1 MKNIK
6 EFIPLWK
13 LVKED
18 KCKFII
24 ATSLIIISNF
34 LGVVSG
40 YLIGEATQY
49 LTDTKYTMSILY
61 LVIYI
66 IVNSV
71 EDVGLYNTGSCMLE
85 LIESKV
91 SRKLG
96 YFTYKKAINLPAY
109 AYEKT
114 SSGEVINR
122 IVSDADSL
130 SFAFSRLVALI
141 SSLTA
146 SLVVLVYIFINSWV
160 LGIEIVIFVGLLY
173 LVISKY
179 DPMLINVHKERKKS
193 QDKFTSL
200 VNESIRGIREIKTLG
215 VKNNLISNMKEIV
228 TSVFNKSKE
237 EISIRKTYNTLT
249 FLLKIFLEGVVFIT
263 CAFLIYK
270 GNITIG
276 FFITMTYY
284 IYRFTNLIDNINNFS
299 QTYQKIVVS
308 LQRVNE
314 ILENRLYEDEKFGVE
329 KISKVKGLIEFKNVS
344 FAYPNED
351 NIINDFNIKLEPNKK
366 IAIVGKSG
374 QGKSTL
380 FNLITRI
387 FDAKEGLI
395 TLDNINM
402 KDLTEEELRKHIS
415 IIRQEPFIFNRTIL
429 ENFKI
434 IDKNIELEEISKY
447 TKMAYLDDYIMSLP
461 DKYDTVLGEG
471 GVNLSGGQ
479 KQRLSIARTLAK
491 NSEVILFDEATSA
504 LDNSSQDY
512 IKKTIDNL
520 IKDHTVV
527 IVAHRLSTIMDA
539 DIIYLVDKGK
549 VVDSGTHNELLKT
562 NKTYKNLYETE
573 SFNKAVK
580 DNNKMTYKPIALLGE
595 QVAAGTNYAVLALG
609 ESNGDTKT
617 YSINLLTIYRELDGN
632 STLISSANVPLAQYT
647 K

>member
-49 LTDTKYTMSILY
+49 LTDTKYAMSILY
-61 LVIYI
+61 LVIYVI
-66 IVNSV
+66 FNSV

-122 IVSDADSL
+122 IVNDADTL

-146 SLVVLVYIFINSWV
+146 SLIVLVYIFINSWV
-160 LGIEIVIFVGLLY
+160 LGIEIIIFVGILY
-173 LVISKY
+173 LVINKY
-179 DPMLINVHKERKKS
+179 DPMLINVHKERKKV

-215 VKNNLISNMKEIV
+215 VKNNLMSNMKEIIK
-228 TSVFNKSKE
+228 SIFDKSKE
-237 EISIRKTYNTLT
+237 EVSIRKKYNALT

-270 GNITIG
+270 GSITIG
-276 FFITMTYY
+276 FFVTMTYY

-299 QTYQKIVVS
+299 QTYQKLIVS

-314 ILENRLYEDEKFGVE
+314 ILENRLYEDEIFGNE
-329 KISKVKGLIEFKNVS
+329 KINKVKGIIEFKNVS
-344 FAYPNED
+344 FSYPDED
-351 NIINDFNIKLEPNKK
+351 NILNDFNIKLEPNKK

-380 FNLITRI
+380 FNLITRV
-387 FDAKEGLI
+387 FDVKEGLI
-395 TLDNINM
+395 TLDDINI

-434 IDKNIELEEISKY
+434 INKDIELEEIRKY
-447 TKMAYLDDYIMSLP
+447 TKMSYLDDYIMSLP
-461 DKYDTVLGEG
+461 NGYDTVLGEG

-562 NKTYKNLYETE
+562 NKTYKKLYETE
-573 SFNKAVK
+573 S
-580 DNNKMTYKPIALLGE
+580 L
-595 QVAAGTNYAVLALG
+595 
-609 ESNGDTKT
+609 
-617 YSINLLTIYRELDGN
+617 N
-632 STLISSANVPLAQYT
+632 S
-647 K
+647 

>member
-34 LGVVSG
+34 LGVISG

-49 LTDTKYTMSILY
+49 LTDTKYAMSILY
-61 LVIYI
+61 LVIYVI
-66 IVNSV
+66 FNSV

-122 IVSDADSL
+122 IVNDADTL

-146 SLVVLVYIFINSWV
+146 SLIVLVYIFINSWV
-160 LGIEIVIFVGLLY
+160 LGIEIIIFVGILY
-173 LVISKY
+173 LVINKY
-179 DPMLINVHKERKKS
+179 DPMLINVHKERKKV

-215 VKNNLISNMKEIV
+215 VKNNLMSNMKEIIK
-228 TSVFNKSKE
+228 SIFDKSKE
-237 EISIRKTYNTLT
+237 EVSIRKKYNALT

-270 GNITIG
+270 GSITIG
-276 FFITMTYY
+276 FFVTMTYY

-299 QTYQKIVVS
+299 QTYQKLIVS

-314 ILENRLYEDEKFGVE
+314 ILENRLYEDEIFGNE
-329 KISKVKGLIEFKNVS
+329 KINKVKGIIEFKNVS
-344 FAYPNED
+344 FSYPDED
-351 NIINDFNIKLEPNKK
+351 NILNDFNIKLEPNKK

-380 FNLITRI
+380 FNLITRV
-387 FDAKEGLI
+387 FDVKEGLI
-395 TLDNINM
+395 TLDDINI

-434 IDKNIELEEISKY
+434 INKDIELEEIRKY
-447 TKMAYLDDYIMSLP
+447 TKMSYLDDYIMSLP
-461 DKYDTVLGEG
+461 NGYDTVLGEG

-573 SFNKAVK
+573 S
-580 DNNKMTYKPIALLGE
+580 L
-595 QVAAGTNYAVLALG
+595 
-609 ESNGDTKT
+609 
-617 YSINLLTIYRELDGN
+617 N
-632 STLISSANVPLAQYT
+632 S
-647 K
+647 

>member
-24 ATSLIIISNF
+24 ATLLIIISNF
-34 LGVVSG
+34 FSVVSG

-49 LTDTKYTMSILY
+49 LTDTKYAMSILY
-61 LVIYI
+61 LVIYVI
-66 IVNSV
+66 FNSV

-122 IVSDADSL
+122 IVNDADTL

-146 SLVVLVYIFINSWV
+146 SLIVLVYIFINSWV
-160 LGIEIVIFVGLLY
+160 LGIEIIIFVGILY
-173 LVISKY
+173 LVINKY
-179 DPMLINVHKERKKS
+179 DPMLINVHKERKKV

-215 VKNNLISNMKEIV
+215 VKNNLMSNMKEIIK
-228 TSVFNKSKE
+228 SIFDKSKE
-237 EISIRKTYNTLT
+237 EVSIRKKYNALT

-270 GNITIG
+270 GSITIG
-276 FFITMTYY
+276 FFVTMTYY

-299 QTYQKIVVS
+299 QTYQKLIVS

-314 ILENRLYEDEKFGVE
+314 ILENRLYEDEIFGNE
-329 KISKVKGLIEFKNVS
+329 KINKVKGLIEFKNVS
-344 FAYPNED
+344 FSYPDED
-351 NIINDFNIKLEPNKK
+351 NILNDFNIKLEPNKK

-380 FNLITRI
+380 FNLITRV
-387 FDAKEGLI
+387 FDVKEGLI
-395 TLDNINM
+395 TLDDINI

-434 IDKNIELEEISKY
+434 INKDIELEEIRKY
-447 TKMAYLDDYIMSLP
+447 TKMSYLDDYIMSLP
-461 DKYDTVLGEG
+461 NGYDTILGEG

-573 SFNKAVK
+573 S
-580 DNNKMTYKPIALLGE
+580 L
-595 QVAAGTNYAVLALG
+595 
-609 ESNGDTKT
+609 
-617 YSINLLTIYRELDGN
+617 N
-632 STLISSANVPLAQYT
+632 S
-647 K
+647 

>member
-34 LGVVSG
+34 LGVISG

-61 LVIYI
+61 LVIYVI
-66 IVNSV
+66 FNSV

-122 IVSDADSL
+122 IVNDADTL

-146 SLVVLVYIFINSWV
+146 SLIVLVYIFINSWV
-160 LGIEIVIFVGLLY
+160 LGIEIIIFVGILY
-173 LVISKY
+173 LVINKY
-179 DPMLINVHKERKKS
+179 DPMLINVHKERKKV

-215 VKNNLISNMKEIV
+215 VKNNLMSNMKEIIK
-228 TSVFNKSKE
+228 SIFDKSKE
-237 EISIRKTYNTLT
+237 EVSIRKKYNALT

-270 GNITIG
+270 GSITIG
-276 FFITMTYY
+276 FFVTMTYY

-299 QTYQKIVVS
+299 QTYQKLIVS

-314 ILENRLYEDEKFGVE
+314 ILENRLYEDEIFGNE
-329 KISKVKGLIEFKNVS
+329 KINKVKGLIEFKNVS
-344 FAYPNED
+344 FSYPDED
-351 NIINDFNIKLEPNKK
+351 NILNDFNIKLEPNKK

-380 FNLITRI
+380 FNLITRV
-387 FDAKEGLI
+387 FDVKEGLI
-395 TLDNINM
+395 TLDDINI

-434 IDKNIELEEISKY
+434 INKDIELEDIRKY
-447 TKMAYLDDYIMSLP
+447 TKMSYLDDYIMSLP
-461 DKYDTVLGEG
+461 NGYDTILGEG

-562 NKTYKNLYETE
+562 NKTYKKLYETE
-573 SFNKAVK
+573 S
-580 DNNKMTYKPIALLGE
+580 L
-595 QVAAGTNYAVLALG
+595 
-609 ESNGDTKT
+609 
-617 YSINLLTIYRELDGN
+617 N
-632 STLISSANVPLAQYT
+632 S
-647 K
+647 

>member
-34 LGVVSG
+34 LGVISG

-49 LTDTKYTMSILY
+49 LTDTKYAMSILY
-61 LVIYI
+61 LVIYVI
-66 IVNSV
+66 FNSV

-122 IVSDADSL
+122 IVNDADTL

-146 SLVVLVYIFINSWV
+146 SLIVLVYIFINSWV
-160 LGIEIVIFVGLLY
+160 LGIEIIIFVGILY
-173 LVISKY
+173 LVINKY
-179 DPMLINVHKERKKS
+179 DPMLINVHKERKKM

-215 VKNNLISNMKEIV
+215 VKNNLMSNMKEIIK
-228 TSVFNKSKE
+228 SIFDKSKE
-237 EISIRKTYNTLT
+237 EVSIRKKYNALT

-270 GNITIG
+270 ESITIG
-276 FFITMTYY
+276 FFVTMTYY

-299 QTYQKIVVS
+299 QTYQKLIVS

-314 ILENRLYEDEKFGVE
+314 ILENRLYEDEIFGNE
-329 KISKVKGLIEFKNVS
+329 KINKVKGLIEFKNVS
-344 FAYPNED
+344 FSYPDED
-351 NIINDFNIKLEPNKK
+351 NIINNFNIKLEPNKK

-380 FNLITRI
+380 FNLITRV
-387 FDAKEGLI
+387 FDVKEGLI
-395 TLDNINM
+395 TLDDINI

-434 IDKNIELEEISKY
+434 IDKDIKLEDIRKY

-461 DKYDTVLGEG
+461 NKYDTVLGEG

-562 NKTYKNLYETE
+562 NKTYKKLYETE
-573 SFNKAVK
+573 S
-580 DNNKMTYKPIALLGE
+580 L
-595 QVAAGTNYAVLALG
+595 
-609 ESNGDTKT
+609 
-617 YSINLLTIYRELDGN
+617 N
-632 STLISSANVPLAQYT
+632 S
-647 K
+647 